1 MQENIFAMDGDMFGA
16 IGAMGINGVNPGTES
31 NFYSV
36 YLIFLVGLVVIAIIS
51 TFCRLCQLKM
61 GWPQRLWWGAN
72 YLIVRWLWRA
82 TSVGAPL
89 PLEPGKGA
97 VVTCNHSCR
106 FEPMLIETVTNRV
119 VHWMTAMEY
128 FKGVAGF
135 FLGLAQ
141 TIPTSRG
148 GVDTRATKI
157 AMRHLQNGD
166 ALGIFPEGRIN
177 IDKESLLLPGKLGAA
192 MMALIARV
200 PVIPCYIHGL
210 PYEEKIFALFV
221 RPARIEMV
229 FGKPIDFSE
238 FYGREADREVLGIV
252 TKRIMKEIATLAGHP
267 EFEPQVSGRAPRA
280 NSRLM
285 RQRTQTETAET
296 TESAKSLRSTESTS
310 HTTETPAPSDTTKS
324 N

>member
-1 MQENIFAMDGDMFGA
+1 MEMLEMQGNILGTTGA
-16 IGAMGINGVNPGTES
+16 AFGTEAS
-31 NFYSV
+31 LYPV
-36 YLIFLVGLVVIAIIS
+36 YRIFLIGLVMIAIIS
-51 TFCRLCQLKM
+51 TFCHMCRLRM
-61 GWPQRLWWGAN
+61 GWPQRLWWGVN

-89 PLEPGKGA
+89 PLESGRGA

-106 FEPMLIETVTNRV
+106 FEPMLIETATNRV

-177 IDKESLLLPGKLGAA
+177 IDKEQLLLPGKLGAA

-200 PVIPCYIHGL
+200 PVIPCYIRGL

-238 FYGREADREVLGIV
+238 FYGQETNREVLGIV

-285 RQRTQTETAET
+285 RQRTHTETAPNT
-296 TESAKSLRSTESTS
+296 IDTQTASDAKC
-310 HTTETPAPSDTTKS
+310 P
-324 N
+324 